1 METTK
6 RLFDEDAYLQTFMGT
21 VASCKEAE
29 DEAHKGLYAVIL
41 DRTAFF
47 PEEGGQSPDTGYI
60 GDATISDVQIRD
72 DVITHYADRPL
83 PAGSSFE
90 GRIDW
95 DRRFSNM
102 QQHSGEHIFSGLVY
116 SRFGYH
122 NVGFHLSDH
131 VVSMDF
137 DGVLTPEDA
146 AGIEKAVNGAIY
158 ANVPITVSYPS
169 REEEQKLTYRSKK
182 EIKGQIRLVTV
193 EGYDICACCA
203 PHVHRSGEIGILK
216 VMSLQNYKKGVRITI
231 LCGYRALDAFRA
243 KNAIL
248 SSLTG
253 ILTTGEEETVAS
265 VTRLKDEVRDL
276 KGKCNLLKQ
285 ELLQKRLS
293 EVPGG
298 QEDLLFFED
307 GIETSVLRHIV
318 NEEVKKR
325 SGFVAGFGGN
335 DASGYA
341 YIAGSVKKDCR
352 DLLKHLQEALG
363 AKGGGKAEMIQGSV
377 PSTKEKIT
385 EVFEAAI
392 CS

>member
-6 RLFDEDAYLQTFMGT
+6 RLFDDDAYLQEFTAT
-21 VASCKEAE
+21 VVSCSEAQ
-29 DEAHKGLYAVIL
+29 DETHKGLYAVIL

-47 PEEGGQSPDTGYI
+47 PEEGGQSPDTGRL
-60 GDATISDVQIRD
+60 GDAAVSDVQIKN
-72 DVITHYADRPL
+72 DVITHYTDRAL
-83 PAGSSFE
+83 TAGATVS
-90 GRIDW
+90 GKIDW
-95 DRRFSNM
+95 EKRFSNM

-137 DGVLTPEDA
+137 DGVLTAEDV

-158 ANVPITVSYPS
+158 ANVPITVSYPTK
-169 REEEQKLTYRSKK
+169 EEEQKLTYRSKK
-182 EIKGQIRLVTV
+182 EIEGQIRLVTV
-193 EGYDICACCA
+193 EGYDVCACCA
-203 PHVHRSGEIGILK
+203 PHVHRTGEIGILK

-231 LCGYRALDAFRA
+231 LCGYRALDAFCT

-253 ILTTGEEETVAS
+253 ILTTSEEETVTS
-265 VTRLKDEVRDL
+265 VARLKDEVRDL
-276 KGKCNLLKQ
+276 KGRCNLLKQ

-293 EVPGG
+293 EVPAS
-298 QEDLLFFED
+298 QEDLIFFEEE
-307 GIETSVLRHIV
+307 IETSVLRHIV

-341 YIAGSVKKDCR
+341 YIAGSAKKDCR
-352 DLLKHLQEALG
+352 DLLMHLQEALG

-385 EVFEAAI
+385 EVFEAAV